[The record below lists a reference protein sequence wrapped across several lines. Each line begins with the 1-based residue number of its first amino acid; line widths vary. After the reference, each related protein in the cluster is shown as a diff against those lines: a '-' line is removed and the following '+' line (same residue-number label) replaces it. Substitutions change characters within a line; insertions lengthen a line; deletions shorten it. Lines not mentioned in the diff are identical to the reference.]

1 MAKDSKKKAAK
12 APSSAPAP
20 TLELPDSNFLSKLTQ
35 RIEAGVRE
43 SKTPSHSKKT
53 SKEQPSKTSSKTA
66 HPPPKPHG
74 AKVQINGKADHSA
87 QLNDDKRGKK
97 RDRSGSIIESKSPA
111 AAPPAKKTHIRF
123 DNDDSSKATVT
134 KPKSAKKGGDAA
146 QPDGDGNGH
155 PKTTKDALLQ
165 EIIAL
170 GGTEEDLELVEGL
183 DTDSDQEETVVKE
196 TGKVKNAN
204 RKDIEAFM
212 KEIGLTGANFED
224 ARTAD
229 DAEEAEDEG
238 DGWTDEDGAE
248 DDGEDEEEEDSEEE
262 GDSEDTDSP
271 APLPVA
277 PTPTAQLTKLPTKGS
292 LTLDPQQDWHNIIL
306 PGLPSSSETLT
317 PPAISSLHTRG
328 KDLLAAEN
336 GAYMSHN
343 LSKDSNL
350 KFLSEIMKSG
360 TVEDKISALT
370 IVCTDSPLHTY
381 KTLESLLNL
390 AKKKSR
396 NQTIASLTAIKD
408 LFANGTVLPSDRKLL
423 PFGKQPLAQLLA
435 YEKANGAS
443 QIFKA
448 YLLLWSFEDWLKDFY
463 FEVLKT
469 LEIVANDEGVT
480 WVRQKAVEMVFELL
494 KQKPEG
500 EVNLMRLLVNKLGDP
515 DRKVASKTS
524 HLLLQLMV
532 AHPAMKSTIIS
543 SIESDALLK
552 SSKNA
557 HAKYYSIITLNQTI
571 LTRAD
576 DHVANQ
582 LLNIYFALFADILGQ
597 TKAPPPKQVKPADG
611 KLSKKAKKRLDQD
624 KKDAALDEEHNS
636 KLISGVLTGVNRAFP
651 FASIDDDVFNKHL
664 DTLFRITHGSNFN
677 TSLQALTLIFQVS
690 SSKQMVSDRFYR
702 SLYESLLDPRLSTSS
717 KQAMYLNLLF
727 RALKSDHRLARVQA
741 FVKRIVQTAAMHQP
755 PFICGVLYLLREL
768 EGTFPTLKNVLDKPL
783 EDDSD
788 EEVFRDVDD
797 GEGGNS
803 RDSAATSNAQTEATP
818 AKKSHEYD
826 GRKRDPLFA
835 NADRSSLWE
844 LIPFLSHFHPTVA
857 LYANSLHGNTPM
869 PSKPDLSLHTLTH
882 FLDRFVYRNAKTAAT
897 NKGSSI
903 MQPLAGGDTRGIL
916 LNTKAAG
923 RGLVPV
929 NSEAFSNMKE
939 EDVKEDEVFFHKF
952 FTMRK
957 QGDASRT
964 KQDKKKKNQDGD
976 EEGSEFDDDEVWGAM
991 VESRPDLDAD
1001 IDDDG
1006 DVDMDDF
1013 DNDGMDEDMSDL
1025 GSDEESIE
1033 GPALTTDA
1041 LGELDDE
1048 DMDEDGEEDDGSD
1061 GDEFDGFGLDDSDAE
1076 AGIGSEDEIP
1086 SDVDAKIPKAPATKS
1101 GKSAAAD
1108 AREEAKERRNK
1119 LKNLPVFASADD
1131 YAALLADEDDEDL

>member
-1 MAKDSKKKAAK
+1 MAKGSKKKAAETVSD
-12 APSSAPAP
+12 AATPA
-20 TLELPDSNFLSKLTQ
+20 LKLPDADFLSKLTQ
-35 RIEAGVRE
+35 RIEAGVKE
-43 SKTPSHSKKT
+43 SKTTSQPKKNSKPQQSKEHSKAPP
-53 SKEQPSKTSSKTA
+53 PSKQN
-66 HPPPKPHG
+66 G
-74 AKVQINGKADHSA
+74 ATLQLNGKASQST
-87 QLNDDKRGKK
+87 QLADDKRGKK
-97 RDRSGSIIESKSPA
+97 RDRSGSVIESKNSA
-111 AAPPAKKTHIRF
+111 CAPPAKKTHIRF
-123 DNDDSSKATVT
+123 DEAKDTTATAT
-134 KPKSAKKGGDAA
+134 KSKSAKIASSAA
-146 QPDGDGNGH
+146 QPDRGSSDAH
-155 PKTTKDALLQ
+155 KSTKDALLQ

-170 GGTEEDLELVEGL
+170 GGNEDDLELVEGL

-196 TGKVKNAN
+196 TGKIKSTS
-204 RKDIEAFM
+204 RKELEDFM
-212 KEIGLTGANFED
+212 KNIGLLGANFED
-224 ARTAD
+224 AKTVD
-229 DAEEAEDEG
+229 DAEAEDEG
-238 DGWTDEDGAE
+238 DEWTDDGDGSDDEEGDE
-248 DDGEDEEEEDSEEE
+248 DDEDEEEDADDED
-262 GDSEDTDSP
+262 GPTPAAP
-271 APLPVA
+271 AP
-277 PTPTAQLTKLPTKGS
+277 TQELTILPTKGP
-292 LTLDPQQDWHNIIL
+292 LTLEPRQDWHNIIL
-306 PGLPSSSETLT
+306 PTLPSTSENLKS
-317 PPAISSLHTRG
+317 PAISSLHTRG
-328 KDLLAAEN
+328 KDLLAEEN
-336 GAYMSHN
+336 SSYMTHN
-343 LSKDSNL
+343 LSKDTNL
-350 KFLSEIMKSG
+350 QFLSQIMTSG

-370 IVCTDSPLHTY
+370 IVCTDSPLHTT

-396 NQTIASLTAIKD
+396 NQTIASLIAIKD
-408 LFANGTVLPSDRKLL
+408 LFANGSVLPADRKLQ
-423 PFGKQPLAQLLA
+423 PFGKQPLAELLQ
-435 YEKANGAS
+435 YEKVTGTN

-448 YLLLWSFEDWLKDFY
+448 YLLLFTFEDWLKDFY

-543 SIESDALLK
+543 SIKADALLK

-582 LLNIYFALFADILGQ
+582 LLDIYFDLFVDILGQ
-597 TKAPPPKQVKPADG
+597 TKLPPPKQVKPTDG
-611 KLSKKAKKRLDQD
+611 KL
-624 KKDAALDEEHNS
+624 
-636 KLISGVLTGVNRAFP
+636 GVNRAFP

-702 SLYESLLDPRLSTSS
+702 SLYESLLDPRLCTSS

-727 RALKSDHRLARVQA
+727 RALKSDHKLARVQA

-768 EGTFPTLKNVLDKPL
+768 EGTFPTLKNMMDKPL

-797 GEGGNS
+797 GEGGSS
-803 RDSAATSNAQTEATP
+803 RNPATTSDVQTEVST
-818 AKKSHEYD
+818 KKTQEYD

-857 LYANSLHGNTPM
+857 LYANSLHEHTAM

-882 FLDRFVYRNAKTAAT
+882 FLDRFVYRNAKSASTS
-897 NKGSSI
+897 KGSSI

-916 LNTKAAG
+916 LNTKTTG

-957 QGDASRT
+957 QGDIGKA
-964 KQDKKKKNQDGD
+964 KKLEKKKNQDGD
-976 EEGSEFDDDEVWGAM
+976 EEGSEFDDDEVWVAM
-991 VESRPDLDAD
+991 VESRPDLDMD
-1001 IDDDG
+1001 MDG
-1006 DVDMDDF
+1006 DEDVDMDDF
-1013 DNDGMDEDMSDL
+1013 DADGMDENMSDPDD
-1025 GSDEESIE
+1025 SDEDAPE
-1033 GPALTTDA
+1033 GLTLTTDA
-1041 LGELDDE
+1041 LGDMDDE
-1048 DMDEDGEEDDGSD
+1048 DVDSEGDDENDDD
-1061 GDEFDGFGLDDSDAE
+1061 DEFDGFGLDDSDAE
-1076 AGIGSEDEIP
+1076 AGIDSDDEIP
-1086 SDVDAKIPKAPATKS
+1086 SDVEAKIPKAPAATAE
-1101 GKSAAAD
+1101 KSAND
-1108 AREEAKERRNK
+1108 KRKEAKERRNK

-1131 YAALLADEDDEDL
+1131 YAALLAGDDEEDL

>member
-1 MAKDSKKKAAK
+1 MAKGSKKKAEGTASD
-12 APSSAPAP
+12 AQAPA
-20 TLELPDSNFLSKLTQ
+20 LELPGSNFLSKLTQ
-35 RIEAGVRE
+35 RIEDGVKE
-43 SKTPSHSKKT
+43 SKKSSHPKKA
-53 SKEQPSKTSSKTA
+53 SKEQHSKAPTKA
-66 HPPPKPHG
+66 HPPPKQNG
-74 AKVQINGKADHSA
+74 AKLQVNGKANQPVPPH
-87 QLNDDKRGKK
+87 DDRRGKK
-97 RDRSGSIIESKSPA
+97 RDRSGSIIESNPPA

-123 DNDDSSKATVT
+123 DDNETSTATASKSKSTKHGSS
-134 KPKSAKKGGDAA
+134 AA
-146 QPDGDGNGH
+146 QPGGDSNEH
-155 PKTTKDALLQ
+155 CKTKKDALLQ

-170 GGTEEDLELVEGL
+170 GGTEEDLELVEGF
-183 DTDSDQEETVVKE
+183 DTDSEEEETVVKE
-196 TGKVKNAN
+196 TRKVKSTS
-204 RKDIEAFM
+204 RKEIEDFM
-212 KEIGLTGANFED
+212 KEIGLTGASFEN
-224 ARTAD
+224 AKTVD
-229 DAEEAEDEG
+229 DAEA
-238 DGWTDEDGAE
+238 
-248 DDGEDEEEEDSEEE
+248 GEDEDEEWTDDGGGDEDDEEEDDEDEEEDSEEAN
-262 GDSEDTDSP
+262 SP
-271 APLPVA
+271 ASGAATVH
-277 PTPTAQLTKLPTKGS
+277 TQQLTILPTKGP

-306 PGLPSSSETLT
+306 PTLPSSSENFT
-317 PPAISSLHTRG
+317 PSAISSLHTRG
-328 KDLLAAEN
+328 KDLLAEEN
-336 GAYMSHN
+336 SSYMSHN
-343 LSKDSNL
+343 LSKDTNL
-350 KFLSEIMKSG
+350 QFLSQIMKSG

-370 IVCTDSPLHTY
+370 IVCTDSPLHTNN
-381 KTLESLLNL
+381 TLESLLNL

-408 LFANGTVLPSDRKLL
+408 LFANGTVLPDDRKLRH
-423 PFGKQPLAQLLA
+423 FGKQPLAQLIQ
-435 YEKANGAS
+435 YEKANGTNQVS
-443 QIFKA
+443 KA
-448 YLLLWSFEDWLKDFY
+448 YLLLWAFEDWLKDFY

-469 LEIVANDEGVT
+469 LETVANDEGVT
-480 WVRQKAVEMVFELL
+480 WVRMKAVEMVFELL

-576 DHVANQ
+576 DRVANQ
-582 LLNIYFALFADILGQ
+582 LLDIYFSLFVDILGQ
-597 TKAPPPKQVKPADG
+597 TKLPPPKQASKPTDG
-611 KLSKKAKKRLDQD
+611 KLSKKARKRLDQE

-636 KLISGVLTGVNRAFP
+636 KLISAVLTGVNRAFP

-741 FVKRIVQTAAMHQP
+741 FVKRIVQTASMHQP

-768 EGTFPTLKNVLDKPL
+768 EGTFPTLKNMMNKPL

-797 GEGGNS
+797 GEGGGS
-803 RDSAATSNAQTEATP
+803 RDGQTEAAPT
-818 AKKSHEYD
+818 KKTQEYD

-844 LIPFLSHFHPTVA
+844 LMPFLSHFHPTVA
-857 LYANSLHGNTPM
+857 LYAKSLHGNTAM

-882 FLDRFVYRNAKTAAT
+882 FLDRFVYRNAKSASTS
-897 NKGSSI
+897 KGSSI

-916 LNTKAAG
+916 LNTKTAG

-957 QGDASRT
+957 QGDTSKA
-964 KQDKKKKNQDGD
+964 KKEKKKAED
-976 EEGSEFDDDEVWGAM
+976 EDEGGSDFDDDEVWGAM

-1001 IDDDG
+1001 MDDDG

-1013 DNDGMDEDMSDL
+1013 DEDGMGEDMSDL
-1025 GSDEESIE
+1025 SGSDEDSAE
-1033 GPALTTDA
+1033 GGMLTTDA
-1041 LGELDDE
+1041 LGDMDDE
-1048 DMDEDGEEDDGSD
+1048 EMDSEGDDENDEEEE
-1061 GDEFDGFGLDDSDAE
+1061 EFDGFGLDDSDAE
-1076 AGIGSEDEIP
+1076 AGIGSDDEIP
-1086 SDVDAKIPKAPATKS
+1086 SDVEAKIPKVPAAKT
-1101 GKSAAAD
+1101 GKTAAD
-1108 AREEAKERRNK
+1108 ARKEAKERRNK
-1119 LKNLPVFASADD
+1119 LKNLPVFASVDD
-1131 YAALLADEDDEDL
+1131 YAALLADDDEEDL